1 MMNFSTMGIRDL
13 NNTDHLECPEMF
25 DFNTLSGV
33 FFILVFILS
42 LIANVLL
49 VCVVVIYEK
58 VKNVTNVF
66 ILNLACADLLFTITL
81 PFWAVYH
88 MHHWVFGDFA
98 CKFSIAAYYVGVYS
112 SVILLTAMTVD
123 RFIAVVLHNWPCN
136 PVRRQRC
143 AKVFC
148 AAAWIIS
155 IAASVSDAIKVKVV
169 DWGNNGIGCEEESNE
184 ADVNLANHL
193 QVLLLFFF
201 PFAII
206 AFCYS
211 AILWTVLQASNR
223 KRYRTVVMV
232 LCIVI
237 AFFICWGPYNIM
249 FLIASFHELKDCNA
263 RENFSVAFEIFRI
276 LAFSH
281 CCMNPLLY
289 MLSQKFRRHLMQLL
303 RCNKPTRYI
312 TERGNGRSTSIF
324 QNLAFRTQS
333 STVMSEVPS
342 N

>member
-1 MMNFSTMGIRDL
+1 MGDL

-81 PFWAVYH
+81 PFWAVYTCTT
-88 MHHWVFGDFA
+88 G
-98 CKFSIAAYYVGVYS
+98 SL
-112 SVILLTAMTVD
+112 VISPW
-123 RFIAVVLHNWPCN
+123 VLHNWPCN

-169 DWGNNGIGCEEESNE
+169 DWGIMALG
-184 ADVNLANHL
+184 VRRNLMKLMSTWQIIFKCYCSSSSHL
-193 QVLLLFFF
+193 PQTEKGTGL
-201 PFAII
+201 
-206 AFCYS
+206 
-211 AILWTVLQASNR
+211 
-223 KRYRTVVMV
+223 
-232 LCIVI
+232 
-237 AFFICWGPYNIM
+237 
-249 FLIASFHELKDCNA
+249 
-263 RENFSVAFEIFRI
+263 ENFSMAFEIFRI

-312 TERGNGRSTSIF
+312 TKRGNGRSTSIF

>member
-1 MMNFSTMGIRDL
+1 MDL

-66 ILNLACADLLFTITL
+66 ILNLACADLLFTITFHSGL
-81 PFWAVYH
+81 
-88 MHHWVFGDFA
+88 
-98 CKFSIAAYYVGVYS
+98 

-249 FLIASFHELKDCNA
+249 LLFASFHELKDCNA
-263 RENFSVAFEIFRI
+263 RENFSMAFEIFRI

>member
-1 MMNFSTMGIRDL
+1 MSETSLILLLF
-13 NNTDHLECPEMF
+13 
-25 DFNTLSGV
+25 LSHFGQKQPSYTSG
-33 FFILVFILS
+33 FLDYAKGGSSLWCFLHFGLILS

-98 CKFSIAAYYVGVYS
+98 CKFT
-112 SVILLTAMTVD
+112 LL
-123 RFIAVVLHNWPCN
+123 
-136 PVRRQRC
+136 QRC

-237 AFFICWGPYNIM
+237 AFFIY
-249 FLIASFHELKDCNA
+249 CNA
-263 RENFSVAFEIFRI
+263 RENFSMAFEIFRI

-312 TERGNGRSTSIF
+312 TKRGNGRSTSIF